1 MLLTNK
7 PWNKQKKE
15 SAKKTERDKKLV
27 SIDER
32 ITHLNLKK
40 LSLEAAVK
48 EYRLEFGK
56 YAFDRKIKENLD
68 LLKLSNGLKKAAEK
82 KHTELG
88 AAL

>member
-1 MLLTNK
+1 M
-7 PWNKQKKE
+7 
-15 SAKKTERDKKLV
+15 
-27 SIDER
+27 
-32 ITHLNLKK
+32 NLKK
-40 LSLEAAVK
+40 SSLEAVVK